1 MRALGG
7 AARAAGAVSSH
18 MVQGTSSVQ
27 PDTQIASAAKTCPTP
42 PLPTDELSSH
52 HKQLITWGIQL
63 ANAKSQTLLLVTA
76 NCACASPSCCNK
88 GALGR
93 KPLTFKHLQ
102 LWGDIGSSLSS
113 STPMGASI
121 PCSPRGPWCP
131 PCSKG
136 AWGRSR
142 VAPSQSTAT
151 TSG

>member
-63 ANAKSQTLLLVTA
+63 ANAKSQTLLLGHSKL
-76 NCACASPSCCNK
+76 CMC
-88 GALGR
+88 
-93 KPLTFKHLQ
+93 KPQ
-102 LWGDIGSSLSS
+102 LL
-113 STPMGASI
+113 
-121 PCSPRGPWCP
+121 
-131 PCSKG
+131 
-136 AWGRSR
+136 
-142 VAPSQSTAT
+142 
-151 TSG
+151 